1 MLNKTVRFRFCLP
14 DCLNGLNGRLGEHC
28 VLAPSFV
35 YVLLVVNRYMMLLGY
50 NFLFFLSIHGYNFLA
65 PMKLLKSSCIVSTSL
80 GPNDIFFLE
89 LFVIGMNID
98 SRKLLSYL
106 YLIFFHI
113 LHQHPFIVP
122 CLMLLNSK

>member
-35 YVLLVVNRYMMLLGY
+35 YVLLVVNRYMML
-50 NFLFFLSIHGYNFLA
+50 HEYNFLA
-65 PMKLLKSSCIVSTSL
+65 HMKLLKSCCIFSTFVD
-80 GPNDIFFLE
+80 PKDIFFLE
-89 LFVIGMNID
+89 LLVIGMNIG
-98 SRKLLSYL
+98 SCKLLSYL

>member
-1 MLNKTVRFRFCLP
+1 VLNRTVRSRFRLP
-14 DCLNGLNGRLGEHC
+14 DHLNGLNGHLGEHC
-28 VLAPSFV
+28 VLALSFV
-35 YVLLVVNRYMMLLGY
+35 YVLLVVNRYMML
-50 NFLFFLSIHGYNFLA
+50 HGYNFLA
-65 PMKLLKSSCIVSTSL
+65 HMKLLKSCCIFSTSV
-80 GPNDIFFLE
+80 GPKDIFFLE
-89 LFVIGMNID
+89 LLVIGMNIG